1 MYPVI
6 RVINPNSN
14 DSVTAGISEALEPLR
29 LADGPRLECIT
40 LSDGPFGVE
49 SQADVSMVEPLI
61 VDYIK
66 ADAEAAAFI
75 IACYSDPGLALC
87 REATDRPVY
96 GIAECAMATAL
107 SRGQSFGVIAILSQ
121 SIPRHIRHMR
131 ERLLH
136 NHCAGERAL
145 ELTVAEVENSSDTY
159 EKMLE
164 VGTKLRDKD
173 GAEVIIMGCAGMAK
187 YRDTLEKSLGVP
199 VIDPTIAAAGM
210 AINTVLVA
218 N

>member
-14 DSVTAGISEALEPLR
+14 DAVTAGISEALEPLR

>member
-14 DSVTAGISEALEPLR
+14 DAVTAGISEALEPLR

-87 REATDRPVY
+87 REATDRPVF

>member
-87 REATDRPVY
+87 REATDRPVF